1 MRFDRNFSRQGPDS
15 LQSLKQAHHL
25 SDSLQASRRV
35 FLRIATFIGFI
46 FGCGALYLTICVML
60 NLARV
65 PNLSFLE
72 NYQPVGFIQ
81 VYDRDDKLIC
91 KIEGTEKRKII
102 PLSQITPHMQ
112 RAVLSAEDHHFYE
125 HHGID
130 VFGIL
135 RATIANVIARHTV
148 QGGSTITQQLAKNL
162 FFESSERSFPTKI
175 AEAIVAGQL
184 ESRFSK
190 EKILELYLN
199 EVYFG
204 NGAYGIEQAANLYF
218 DKPAAALDVAES
230 AYIAGLIRWPS
241 RGGNAQ
247 YLKENVSRRNDVI
260 SKMYEYGY
268 ITDFQADAAKTEKMT
283 FRRRAQPKLPRNQ
296 ITKYPYYVT
305 YVLDLVRQ
313 IYTEG
318 EMQRHGLRVYTNLDQ
333 AAQQA
338 AERSLEAG
346 IRSAPPGCTQGALV
360 SMNVK
365 DGAVLALVGGVGG
378 YLKHQWN
385 CAVNPHTAGS
395 AFKPFVYL
403 AGFNRGAFTPASY
416 IEDAPLVIPRGN
428 KEPDYKPKNY
438 DGKYMG
444 DITIAEALAYSRNT
458 CAIRAAQQVGL
469 DSVIE
474 TARRAGIE
482 ENMAPEISLALG
494 CSAVSPLEMCGA
506 YGTLARG
513 GVFIKPSTI
522 RRIDDKNSNVLR
534 AFYHEPE
541 RVFETQPVAQIVDV
555 LQEVVAQGT
564 GTQAK
569 LADRPV
575 AGKTGTSDQAK
586 DLWFVGFTPDLVTSV
601 WGGNSDN
608 KPIPGSHVTGGTVM
622 ARIWREYN
630 KGYYARHDVPSSWFI
645 ACTHLAGGFKF
656 PAREAKDDKE
666 EKKRMDLQQQKP
678 LVVPYSVYDPSY
690 REPAAAPSTTRRVRS
705 VQPARGVTEYRWSR

>member
-1 MRFDRNFSRQGPDS
+1 LRFDQNFGRQGQES

-25 SDSLQASRRV
+25 SDSLQASRRLV
-35 FLRIATFIGFI
+35 MRIATFIGFI
-46 FGCGALYLTICVML
+46 IGCGALYLAICVML
-60 NLARV
+60 DLMRV
-65 PNLSFLE
+65 PNLAFLE

-130 VFGIL
+130 LFGIL
-135 RATIANVIARHTV
+135 RATLANVIARHTV

-162 FFESSERSFPTKI
+162 FFESSQRSIPTKI

-230 AYIAGLIRWPS
+230 AYIAGLIRWPA
-241 RGGNAQ
+241 RGGDAR
-247 YLKENVSRRNDVI
+247 YLRENISRRNDVI
-260 SKMYEYGY
+260 NKMYEYGY
-268 ITDFQADAAKTEKMT
+268 ITDFQADAAKAERPL
-283 FRRRAQPKLPRNQ
+283 FRRRPQP
-296 ITKYPYYVT
+296 KYPYYVT

-313 IYTEG
+313 LYTEG

-346 IRSAPPGCTQGALV
+346 IRTAPPGCTQGALV

-365 DGAVLALVGGVGG
+365 DGAVLALVGGVGN

-428 KEPDYKPKNY
+428 KEPDYKPKNF

-444 DITIAEALAYSRNT
+444 DITVAEALAYSRNT

-482 ENMAPEISLALG
+482 EKMAPEISLALG

-513 GVFIKPSTI
+513 GVYIKPSTI
-522 RRIDDKNSNVLR
+522 RRIDDKNGNVLR
-534 AFYHEPE
+534 AFYHDPE

-586 DLWFVGFTPDLVTSV
+586 DLWFVGFTPDLVTAV
-601 WGGNSDN
+601 WGGNPDN

-630 KGYYARHDVPSSWFI
+630 KSYYARHDVPSSWFV

-656 PAREAKDDKE
+656 PTREAKDEKE
-666 EKKRMDLQQQKP
+666 EKKKAQELPVTQKP
-678 LVVPYSVYDPSY
+678 IVVPYEVYDPTY
-690 REPAAAPSTTRRVRS
+690 REAAATTTGRRRS
-705 VQPARGVTEYRWSR
+705 VRAAQPARGVTEYNWSR